1 MKGGKEQKDNQNVS
15 SIANSQYLA
24 LPDELIAQALAPFGL
39 EPTPALADAMRQYME
54 LLLRW
59 NQKISLTS
67 ITEPREILQRH
78 FGESMFAACA
88 IPTVRG
94 RLVDIG
100 SGAGFPGLALKLVSP
115 ELEVALIEP
124 SQKKSAFLAEVV
136 RTLALI
142 GVKII
147 SKRIEDLRDFH
158 GVAEFVTCRAV
169 RADKRLLAWC
179 RGALAANGRCVLWL
193 GSEGAQEL
201 QKSAGWDWQPPIPI
215 PMSSN
220 RVLLVGTPFSG

>member
-1 MKGGKEQKDNQNVS
+1 MKGGKEQKDNRTVMN
-15 SIANSQYLA
+15 IANSKSLA
-24 LPDELIAQALAPFGL
+24 LPDALVAQALAPFGL

-59 NQKISLTS
+59 NRKISLTS

-78 FGESMFAACA
+78 FGESMFAARA
-88 IPTVRG
+88 IPIVRG
-94 RLVDIG
+94 RLVDVG

-115 ELEVALIEP
+115 ELQVTLIEP

-136 RTLALI
+136 RTLALT

-147 SKRIEDLRDFH
+147 SRRIEDLRDYH

-179 RGALAANGRCVLWL
+179 RGALAVNGRCVLWL
-193 GSEGAQEL
+193 GLEGAQEL
-201 QKSAGWDWQPPIPI
+201 QKNAEWDWQPPIQI

-220 RVLLVGTPFSG
+220 RVLLVGKPFSR